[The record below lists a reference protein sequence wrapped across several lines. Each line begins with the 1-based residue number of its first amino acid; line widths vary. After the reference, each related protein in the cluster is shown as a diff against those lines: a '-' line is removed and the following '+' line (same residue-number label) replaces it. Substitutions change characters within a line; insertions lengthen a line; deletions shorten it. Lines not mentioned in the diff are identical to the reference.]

1 MRKSHFVYIVQ
12 KMILYRICIH
22 KIIFFSSFKCLQAK
36 NEKNIDPSC
45 MQNTNNLPMMP
56 RYVQNEQQENVNYW
70 LWADIGYDKHT
81 VGAPNIDRTSKLN
94 KQKCSFPVEKW
105 QRVLSTFHNREHPN
119 G

>member
-1 MRKSHFVYIVQ
+1 MFTLSKKWSYTEFVYIRLYFLAHLSVYKP
-12 KMILYRICIH
+12 KM
-22 KIIFFSSFKCLQAK
+22 KKK
-36 NEKNIDPSC
+36 IDPSC